1 MTWYNTLNAKFS
13 NSQCNKLNSGM
24 KNGTEVT
31 LKLSSNLIWNSNYE
45 TNFPHKLLLTDTQV
59 TNICKALK
67 NGSLA
72 TIKLLKTQLSKI

>member
-13 NSQCNKLNSGM
+13 NLQRNKLNSGM

-31 LKLSSNLIWNSNYE
+31 LKLSSKLIWNSNYE
-45 TNFPHKLLLTDTQV
+45 TNFTHKLLLTDTQV
-59 TNICKALK
+59 ANIRKALK
-67 NGSLA
+67 NDSLA